1 MMLIY
6 PMLYERW
13 MIDLDLL
20 NIYPIFSRLSPM
32 VNISKIKSSTKAT
45 NTYLLGPI
53 KEEQNNND
61 DSISNFI
68 MIIIVKLHTNRILQ
82 LNNIDSRRFF
92 VNVYIFLVV
101 LFERHC

>member
-1 MMLIY
+1 MLIY

>member
-1 MMLIY
+1 
-6 PMLYERW
+6 MLYERW

-68 MIIIVKLHTNRILQ
+68 IIIIVKLHTNRILQ